1 MCCSQSTP
9 ALILAGATYLR
20 GVSLWHI
27 FINTSRIPDCKAERC
42 DALLTLLRFLQLHLG
57 LKKGYKV
64 EKKDGKEGRPSRRK
78 GALSQRV
85 KNVRELIREVA
96 GLAPYEKRILDVL
109 KSGGGNAEKKAYK
122 MAKARLGTHTRALR
136 KREEVKNI
144 WAKQRARA

>member
-1 MCCSQSTP
+1 VCCSQSTP

-20 GVSLWHI
+20 GISLWHI

-78 GALSQRV
+78 GVSVFA
-85 KNVRELIREVA
+85 I
-96 GLAPYEKRILDVL
+96 IT
-109 KSGGGNAEKKAYK
+109 
-122 MAKARLGTHTRALR
+122 RLGAPPASEYLSLEVGSLTFPLSFAGTLAA
-136 KREEVKNI
+136 REE
-144 WAKQRARA
+144 RARADP